1 MPWGGTAAGPTS
13 VAPLDATTNPAM
25 SPRVPMLAVFGKEVL
40 DSLRE
45 RKALA
50 TAFLFGPL
58 MGPVGFALMVN
69 FAVSQQLEEAFEPVA
84 VPVVGSERAKNLM
97 THLHSRMID
106 VDTDSYGDLDA
117 LRQAVQQGEVDVGL
131 VVAEDYAEA
140 LRSGA
145 PARVW
150 VVADGG
156 NTSTRVSATRLRSAL
171 LEYGG
176 AVGAHRLLL
185 RGVDPAVANPL
196 AVLTDDVS
204 TPSGRALI
212 LLGMI
217 TYFLMFATLL
227 GGLQVAIDTTAGERE
242 RGTLEPLLT
251 LPISRLN
258 LVLGKVAAAALF
270 MAASVAI
277 AIVAFAIV
285 SRFLPL
291 AELGMDAN
299 LSPAVAARMYLV
311 MLPVAVFGAG
321 TLSLLASYTKSFR
334 EAQTYTG
341 VAMLVPSLPILVAY
355 FMQAQPSL
363 PLMLVP
369 GLSQHVLLTE
379 LIKGEGLDFANAL
392 VSAIATTAIGVAGT
406 LATVRRYRSEKLL
419 I

>member
-1 MPWGGTAAGPTS
+1 MRT
-13 VAPLDATTNPAM
+13 
-25 SPRVPMLAVFGKEVL
+25 RVSMFAVFRKEVL

-58 MGPVGFALMVN
+58 MGPVVFALMVN
-69 FAVSQQLEEAFEPVA
+69 FAVDQQLEEIVQPLEVPVA
-84 VPVVGSERAKNLM
+84 GGKRAANLM
-97 THLHSRMID
+97 LHLRQRMID
-106 VDTDSYGDLDA
+106 VEAGRYRDIA
-117 LRQAVQQGEVDVGL
+117 AMRQAVRQGDIAVGL
-131 VVAEDYAEA
+131 VVAEDFAAA
-140 LRSGA
+140 LGA
-145 PARVW
+145 GKPARVW
-150 VVADGG
+150 VVADTS
-156 NTSTRVSATRLRSAL
+156 NTKARVSVARLRSAL
-171 LEYGG
+171 LEYGRSI
-176 AVGAHRLLL
+176 GAHRLLL
-185 RGVDPAVANPL
+185 RGVDPAIGSPL

-258 LVLGKVAAAALF
+258 LVLGKFAAAALF
-270 MAASVAI
+270 MAASVAVGI
-277 AIVAFAIV
+277 AAFSVV
-285 SRFLPL
+285 SRYLPL

-299 LSPAVAARMYLV
+299 LSLRVSAQMYLL

-341 VAMLVPSLPILVAY
+341 IAMLVPSLPILVAY
-355 FMQAQPSL
+355 LMQVQPSL

-369 GLSQHVLLTE
+369 GLSQHLLLTD
-379 LIKGEGLDFANAL
+379 LVKGEGLNFANAL
-392 VSAIATTAIGVAGT
+392 ASAATTATIGIVAV

>member
-1 MPWGGTAAGPTS
+1 
-13 VAPLDATTNPAM
+13 
-25 SPRVPMLAVFGKEVL
+25 MLAVLRKEVL

-58 MGPVGFALMVN
+58 MGPIGFALMVN
-69 FAVSQQLEEAFEPVA
+69 FAVSQQLEEALEPVA
-84 VPVVGSERAKNLM
+84 VPVVGSDRAKNLM
-97 THLHSRMID
+97 NHLHGRMID
-106 VDTDSYGDLDA
+106 IDTDGYDDPAA
-117 LRQAVQQGEVDVGL
+117 LRLAVRQGEIDLGL
-131 VVAEDYAEA
+131 VVAEDFADA
-140 LRSGA
+140 LSSGA

-150 VVADGG
+150 VVSDSG
-156 NTSTRVSATRLRSAL
+156 NTNARVSTTRLHAAL
-171 LEYGG
+171 FEYGRSIG
-176 AVGAHRLLL
+176 VHRLQL
-185 RGVDPAVANPL
+185 RGVDPAVASPL

-258 LVLGKVAAAALF
+258 LVLGKFATAALF
-270 MAASVAI
+270 MAASVALG
-277 AIVAFAIV
+277 IVAFAVV

-299 LSPAVAARMYLV
+299 LSAGVSAQMYLL

-379 LIKGEGLDFANAL
+379 LIKGEGLDLANAL
-392 VSAIATTAIGVAGT
+392 VSASSTAAIGIAGM
-406 LATVRRYRSEKLL
+406 LATARRYRSEKLL

>member
-1 MPWGGTAAGPTS
+1 
-13 VAPLDATTNPAM
+13 
-25 SPRVPMLAVFGKEVL
+25 MLPVLRKEVL

-58 MGPVGFALMVN
+58 MGPIAFALMVN
-69 FAVSQQLEEAFEPVA
+69 VAVSRQLEEAFEPVT
-84 VPVVGSERAKNLM
+84 VPVVGSARAENLM

-106 VDTDSYGDLDA
+106 VDADGYGDLAA
-117 LRQAVQQGEVDVGL
+117 LRRAVRQGEVEVGL
-131 VVAEDYAEA
+131 VVAEDFAEA
-140 LRSGA
+140 LASGA
-145 PARVW
+145 PARLW
-150 VVADGG
+150 VVADRG
-156 NTSTRVSATRLRSAL
+156 NTSSHVAVARLHSAL

-176 AVGAHRLLL
+176 TIGVHRLML
-185 RGVDPAVANPL
+185 RGVDPAVVNPL

-204 TPSGRALI
+204 TPSGRALL

-251 LPISRLN
+251 LPISRFN
-258 LVLGKVAAAALF
+258 LVLGKFATAALF
-270 MAASVAI
+270 MAASVAVGV
-277 AIVAFAIV
+277 VAFAV
-285 SRFLPL
+285 ASRFLPL

-299 LSPAVAARMYLV
+299 LSPPVAARMYLL

-341 VAMLVPSLPILVAY
+341 AAMLVPSLPILAA
-355 FMQAQPSL
+355 FIMQAQPSL
-363 PLMLVP
+363 PLMLAP
-369 GLSQHVLLTE
+369 GLSQHILLTE
-379 LIKGEGLDFANAL
+379 LIKGEDLQLGHAL
-392 VSAIATTAIGVAGT
+392 VSAAATAAIGIAGM

-419 I
+419 L

>member
-1 MPWGGTAAGPTS
+1 
-13 VAPLDATTNPAM
+13 
-25 SPRVPMLAVFGKEVL
+25 MLAVLRKEVL

-45 RKALA
+45 RRALA

-58 MGPVGFALMVN
+58 MGPIGFALMVN

-84 VPVVGSERAKNLM
+84 VPVVGSDRAKNLM
-97 THLHSRMID
+97 THLHGRMID
-106 VDTDSYGDLDA
+106 IDTDGYGDPAA
-117 LRQAVQQGEVDVGL
+117 LRLAVQQGEIDVGL
-131 VVAEDYAEA
+131 VVAEDFADA
-140 LRSGA
+140 WGSGA

-150 VVADGG
+150 VVSDSG
-156 NTSTRVSATRLRSAL
+156 NTNARVSTTRLHAAL
-171 LEYGG
+171 LEYGRSIG
-176 AVGAHRLLL
+176 VHRLQL
-185 RGVDPAVANPL
+185 RGVDAAVASPL

-258 LVLGKVAAAALF
+258 LVLGKVATAALF
-270 MAASVAI
+270 MAASVAVG
-277 AIVAFAIV
+277 IVAFAVV

-299 LSPAVAARMYLV
+299 LSAAVSAQMYLL

-379 LIKGEGLDFANAL
+379 LIKGEGLDLANAL
-392 VSAIATTAIGVAGT
+392 VSATTTAAIGIAGM

>member
-1 MPWGGTAAGPTS
+1 
-13 VAPLDATTNPAM
+13 
-25 SPRVPMLAVFGKEVL
+25 MLAVLRKEVL

-58 MGPVGFALMVN
+58 MGPIGFALMVN
-69 FAVSQQLEEAFEPVA
+69 FAVSQQLEEALEPVA
-84 VPVVGSERAKNLM
+84 VPVVGSDRAKNLM
-97 THLHSRMID
+97 NHLHARMID
-106 VDTDSYGDLDA
+106 IDADGYGDPAA
-117 LRQAVQQGEVDVGL
+117 LRQAVRQGEIDVGL
-131 VVAEDYAEA
+131 VVAEDFADA
-140 LRSGA
+140 LGSGA

-150 VVADGG
+150 VVSDSG
-156 NTSTRVSATRLRSAL
+156 NTNVRVSTTRLHAAL
-171 LEYGG
+171 LEYGRSIG
-176 AVGAHRLLL
+176 VHRLQL
-185 RGVDPAVANPL
+185 RGVDPAVASPL

-258 LVLGKVAAAALF
+258 LVLGKFATATLF
-270 MAASVAI
+270 MAASVALG
-277 AIVAFAIV
+277 IVAFAVV

-299 LSPAVAARMYLV
+299 LSAAVSAQMYLL

-379 LIKGEGLDFANAL
+379 LIKGEGLDLANAL
-392 VSAIATTAIGVAGT
+392 VSATTTAAIGIAGM
-406 LATVRRYRSEKLL
+406 LATARRYRSEKLL

>member
-1 MPWGGTAAGPTS
+1 
-13 VAPLDATTNPAM
+13 
-25 SPRVPMLAVFGKEVL
+25 MLAVLRKEVL

-58 MGPVGFALMVN
+58 MGPIGFALMVN

-84 VPVVGSERAKNLM
+84 VPVVGSDRAKNLM
-97 THLHSRMID
+97 NHLHGRMID
-106 VDTDSYGDLDA
+106 IDTDGYGDPAA
-117 LRQAVQQGEVDVGL
+117 LRQAVRQGEIDVGL
-131 VVAEDYAEA
+131 VVAEDFADA
-140 LRSGA
+140 LGSGA

-150 VVADGG
+150 VVSDSG
-156 NTSTRVSATRLRSAL
+156 NTNVRVSTTRLHAAL
-171 LEYGG
+171 LEYGRSIG
-176 AVGAHRLLL
+176 VHRLQL
-185 RGVDPAVANPL
+185 RGVDPAVASPL

-258 LVLGKVAAAALF
+258 LVLGKFATATLF
-270 MAASVAI
+270 MAASVALG
-277 AIVAFAIV
+277 IVAFAVV

-299 LSPAVAARMYLV
+299 LSAAVSAQMYLL

-379 LIKGEGLDFANAL
+379 LIKGEGLDLANAL
-392 VSAIATTAIGVAGT
+392 VSATTTAAIGIAGM
-406 LATVRRYRSEKLL
+406 LATARRYRSEKLL

>member
-1 MPWGGTAAGPTS
+1 
-13 VAPLDATTNPAM
+13 
-25 SPRVPMLAVFGKEVL
+25 MLAVLRKEVL

-45 RKALA
+45 RRALA

-58 MGPVGFALMVN
+58 MGPIGFALMVN

-84 VPVVGSERAKNLM
+84 VPVVGSDRAKNLM
-97 THLHSRMID
+97 THLHGRMID
-106 VDTDSYGDLDA
+106 IDTDGYGDPAA
-117 LRQAVQQGEVDVGL
+117 LRLAVQQGEIDVGL
-131 VVAEDYAEA
+131 VVAEDFADA
-140 LRSGA
+140 LGSGA

-150 VVADGG
+150 VVSDSG
-156 NTSTRVSATRLRSAL
+156 NTNARVSTTRLHAAL
-171 LEYGG
+171 LEYGRSIG
-176 AVGAHRLLL
+176 VHRLQL
-185 RGVDPAVANPL
+185 RGVDAAVASPL

-258 LVLGKVAAAALF
+258 LVLGKVATAALF
-270 MAASVAI
+270 MAASVAVG
-277 AIVAFAIV
+277 IVAFAVV

-299 LSPAVAARMYLV
+299 LSAAVSAQMYLL

-379 LIKGEGLDFANAL
+379 LIKGEGLDLANAL
-392 VSAIATTAIGVAGT
+392 VSATTTAAIGIAGM